1 MNYIVT
7 SLKPAPLCGQ
17 NCLQTH
23 EHTNSLHKASFSSQV
38 TDFFLNMFDTSNWPP
53 RWHCGTWTDFHGW
66 VYIISDIAIW
76 ASYFLIPVILIRVV
90 TKRKD
95 VPFLKIFW
103 LFGAFIIL
111 CGTTHLIDAAIFWW
125 PAYRLSAFI
134 RFLTAVVS
142 VFTVIA
148 LYKVL
153 PRIFSLRTVTELEH
167 EINERKAIE
176 IKLEANEIALNNS
189 LELLSQHNQ
198 QLKNFTHI
206 LSHNI
211 RNHASNIS
219 LLTGLLD
226 TSAMGEDDADVIH
239 KIKKVS
245 EGLNTTLNDLS
256 AAIRIRESV
265 LKPEIMHFKAV
276 TQKVITILDT
286 DLSINHAVVD
296 LDFEVD
302 TVNFPGIY
310 LESIMMNL
318 LSNSVKYRK
327 EDVAPHI
334 RISTYKNEDGNTVL
348 EHTDNGIG
356 IDLALHGDKIF
367 GLYKIFHQ
375 NKNANGVGL
384 FLVKN
389 QVETQ
394 GGQILVES
402 EPNEG
407 ATFKIT
413 FNE

>member
-1 MNYIVT
+1 M
-7 SLKPAPLCGQ
+7 CGQ
-17 NCLQTH
+17 QCLQTH
-23 EHTNSLHKASFSSQV
+23 LHVNDTTNTGLTNQA
-38 TDFFLNMFDTSNWPP
+38 TDFFSNLFDTSNWPP

-66 VYIISDIAIW
+66 VYIISDLAIW
-76 ASYFLIPVILIRVV
+76 ASYFLIPVLLIRMI
-90 TKRKD
+90 TKRQD

-111 CGTTHLIDAAIFWW
+111 CGTTHLIDAIIFWW
-125 PAYRLSAFI
+125 PAYRLSAFV
-134 RFLTAVVS
+134 RFLTAIIS
-142 VFTVIA
+142 VFTVMA

-153 PRIFSLRTVTELEH
+153 PQVFSLRTVAELEH

-176 IKLEANEIALNNS
+176 IKLEANEIVLNNS

-226 TSAMGEDDADVIH
+226 TGLMEEEDADVIH

-256 AAIRIRESV
+256 AAIKIRESV
-265 LKPEIMHFKAV
+265 LKPEIMHFKDV
-276 TQKVITILDT
+276 TQKVISILDT
-286 DLSINHAVVD
+286 DLRRNKAVIN
-296 LDFEVD
+296 LDFKVD
-302 TVNFPGIY
+302 KVNFPGIY
-310 LESIMMNL
+310 LESILMNL
-318 LSNSVKYRK
+318 ISNSVKYRK
-327 EDVAPHI
+327 EDITPHI
-334 RISTYKNEDGNTVL
+334 DICTYKNENGHTVL
-348 EHTDNGIG
+348 EHTDNGVG
-356 IDLALHGDKIF
+356 IDLVLHGDKIF

-394 GGQILVES
+394 GGQIIVMS
-402 EPNEG
+402 KPNEG
-407 ATFKIT
+407 ATFKII

>member
-1 MNYIVT
+1 
-7 SLKPAPLCGQ
+7 LKPLVTLLLSAPVCRQ
-17 NCLQTH
+17 QCLQTH
-23 EHTNSLHKASFSSQV
+23 EHISDAHKASLTNQV
-38 TDFFLNMFDTSNWPP
+38 TDFFLNMFDTSNWPA

-66 VYIISDIAIW
+66 VYIISDLAIW
-76 ASYFLIPVILIRVV
+76 ASYFLIPVLLIRMI

-111 CGTTHLIDAAIFWW
+111 CGITHLIDAAIFWW

-134 RFLTAVVS
+134 RFLTALIS

-153 PRIFSLRTVTELEH
+153 PRILLLRNVAELEH
-167 EINERKAIE
+167 EINERKAVE
-176 IKLEANEIALNNS
+176 VKLEANEIALNNS

-226 TSAMGEDDADVIH
+226 TDLMGEEDADIIH
-239 KIKKVS
+239 KIKRVS

-256 AAIRIRESV
+256 AAIKIRESV

-286 DLSINHAVVD
+286 DLQLNKAVLD
-296 LDFEVD
+296 LDFKVE
-302 TVNFPGIY
+302 TVSFPGIY
-310 LESIMMNL
+310 LESILMNL
-318 LSNSVKYRK
+318 ISNSVKYRK
-327 EDVAPHI
+327 DTIAP
-334 RISTYKNEDGNTVL
+334 RIKICTYKNESGHTVL

-356 IDLALHGDKIF
+356 IDLILHGDKIF
-367 GLYKIFHQ
+367 GLYKTFHQ

-389 QVETQ
+389 QIESQ
-394 GGQILVES
+394 GGQIIVES
-402 EPNEG
+402 SPDEG
-407 ATFKIT
+407 ATFKII

>member
-1 MNYIVT
+1 M
-7 SLKPAPLCGQ
+7 CGRQ
-17 NCLQTH
+17 CLQNH
-23 EHTNSLHKASFSSQV
+23 EHVSITKQGLANQV
-38 TDFFLNMFDTSNWPP
+38 ADFFSNMFNTSNWPP

-76 ASYFLIPVILIRVV
+76 ASYFLIPVLLIRMI
-90 TKRKD
+90 TRRKD

-125 PAYRLSAFI
+125 PAYRLSAFV

-153 PRIFSLRTVTELEH
+153 PQIFSLRTVKELEH
-167 EINERKAIE
+167 EISERKAIE
-176 IKLEANEIALNNS
+176 VKLESNEIALNNS
-189 LELLSQHNQ
+189 LKLLSQHNQ

-226 TSAMGEDDADVIH
+226 TSLMEEEDADIIS
-239 KIKKVS
+239 KIKRVS

-256 AAIRIRESV
+256 DAIKIRESV
-265 LKPEIMHFKAV
+265 LKPEVVAFKTV
-276 TQKVITILDT
+276 TQKVMTILDT
-286 DLSINHAVVD
+286 DLHLNDAVVN
-296 LDFEVD
+296 LDFQVPS
-302 TVNFPGIY
+302 VSFPAIY
-310 LESIMMNL
+310 MESIMMNL
-318 LSNSVKYRK
+318 ISNSVKYRK
-327 EDVAPHI
+327 EAVTPEINI
-334 RISTYKNEDGNTVL
+334 RTYKNENGCTVL

-356 IDLALHGDKIF
+356 IDLELHGDKIF

-384 FLVKN
+384 FLVRN
-389 QVETQ
+389 QVESQ
-394 GGQILVES
+394 GGQILVQS
-402 EPNEG
+402 KPDQG
-407 ATFKIT
+407 ATFKII

>member
-1 MNYIVT
+1 LKYAVT
-7 SLKPAPLCGQ
+7 PLKAAPLCGQ
-17 NCLQTH
+17 QCMHPQG
-23 EHTNSLHKASFSSQV
+23 HTGSVRKASIADQAA
-38 TDFFLNMFDTSNWPP
+38 DFFANLFDTSHWPP
-53 RWHCGTWTDFHGW
+53 RWHCGTWSDFHGW
-66 VYIISDIAIW
+66 LYIISDIAIW
-76 ASYFLIPVILIRVV
+76 ASYFLLPILLIRMV

-125 PAYRLSAFI
+125 PVYRLSAFI

-153 PRIFSLRTVTELEH
+153 PQMLSLRTVTQLEH

-176 IKLEANEIALNNS
+176 VKLEANEIALNNS
-189 LELLSQHNQ
+189 LELLSQHNK

-226 TSAMGEDDADVIH
+226 TSLMEEDDADVIH

-256 AAIRIRESV
+256 AAIKIRDGV
-265 LKPEIMHFKAV
+265 LKPEIMDFRAV

-286 DLSINHAVVD
+286 DLTINNTVVES
-296 LDFEVD
+296 DFKVEQ
-302 TVNFPGIY
+302 VNFPGIY
-310 LESIMMNL
+310 LESIIMNL
-318 LSNSVKYRK
+318 LSNSIKYRK
-327 EDVAPHI
+327 EDETPHI
-334 RISTYKNEDGNTVL
+334 KICTYKNENGHTVL

-367 GLYKIFHQ
+367 GLYKTFHQ

-394 GGQILVES
+394 GAQIIVES
-402 EPNEG
+402 QPNQG
-407 ATFKIT
+407 ATFKII

>member
-1 MNYIVT
+1 M
-7 SLKPAPLCGQ
+7 CGQ
-17 NCLQTH
+17 QCLQNH
-23 EHTNSLHKASFSSQV
+23 EHVSNTKASLVNQV
-38 TDFFLNMFDTSNWPP
+38 TEFFANMFDTSKWPP

-76 ASYFLIPVILIRVV
+76 ASYFLIPVLLIRMI
-90 TKRKD
+90 TRRKD

-111 CGTTHLIDAAIFWW
+111 CGITHLIDAAIFWW
-125 PAYRLSAFI
+125 PAYRLSAFV
-134 RFLTAVVS
+134 RFVTAVVS

-153 PRIFSLRTVTELEH
+153 PQIFSLRTVQELEH
-167 EINERKAIE
+167 EISERKAIE
-176 IKLEANEIALNNS
+176 VKLESNEIALNNS
-189 LELLSQHNQ
+189 LKLLSQHNQ

-226 TSAMGEDDADVIH
+226 TSSMEEEDADIIT

-256 AAIRIRESV
+256 EVIKIRESV
-265 LKPEIMHFKAV
+265 LKPEIVAFNTV
-276 TQKVITILDT
+276 TQKVMTILDT
-286 DLSINHAVVD
+286 DLHLNEAVVN
-296 LDFEVD
+296 LDFQVLS
-302 TVNFPGIY
+302 VSFPAIY
-310 LESIMMNL
+310 MESILMNL
-318 LSNSVKYRK
+318 LSNSIKYRK
-327 EDVAPHI
+327 EAVTPEIDI
-334 RISTYKNEDGNTVL
+334 RTYKNENGCTVL

-356 IDLALHGDKIF
+356 IDLQLHGDKIF

-389 QVETQ
+389 QVESQ
-394 GGQILVES
+394 GGQILVQS
-402 EPNEG
+402 KPDEG
-407 ATFKIT
+407 ATFKII

>member
-1 MNYIVT
+1 MIT
-7 SLKPAPLCGQ
+7 PFTLLKPAPVCGT

-23 EHTNSLHKASFSSQV
+23 EHITGAPKASLANQAAEFFTNLFNTSS
-38 TDFFLNMFDTSNWPP
+38 WPP

-66 VYIISDIAIW
+66 VYIISDAAIW
-76 ASYFLIPVILIRVV
+76 ASYFLIPVLLIRMV

-95 VPFLKIFW
+95 VPFHKIFW

-111 CGTTHLIDAAIFWW
+111 CGTTHLIDAVIFWW
-125 PAYRLSAFI
+125 PAYRLSALI

-142 VFTVIA
+142 CVTVFT
-148 LYKVL
+148 LYKML
-153 PRIFSLRTVTELEH
+153 PEILSLRSVADLEH
-167 EINERKAIE
+167 EINERKTIE
-176 IKLEANEIALNNS
+176 LKLEANEIALNNS
-189 LELLSQHNQ
+189 LELLSQHNK

-211 RNHASNIS
+211 RNHASNIA
-219 LLTGLLD
+219 LLTEFLD
-226 TSAMGEDDADVIH
+226 TSLMDEDDADVIH

-245 EGLNTTLNDLS
+245 DGLNTTLNDLS

-265 LKPEIMHFKAV
+265 LKPEFLHFKAV
-276 TQKVITILDT
+276 TQKVISILDT
-286 DLSINHAVVD
+286 DLNINRAVVNVN
-296 LDFEVD
+296 FKVE

-310 LESIMMNL
+310 LESILMNL
-318 LSNSVKYRK
+318 ISNSVKYRK
-327 EDVAPHI
+327 EDTPPQI
-334 RISTYKNEDGNTVL
+334 NICTYKNENGHTVL
-348 EHTDNGIG
+348 EHADNGVG

-367 GLYKIFHQ
+367 GLYKTFHQ

-394 GGQILVES
+394 RGQIIAES
-402 EPNEG
+402 QPNEG
-407 ATFKIT
+407 ATFKII

>member
-1 MNYIVT
+1 MKSSFT
-7 SLKPAPLCGQ
+7 PLKPAPFCGQ
-17 NCLQTH
+17 QCLQTH
-23 EHTNSLHKASFSSQV
+23 EHISGAPKASLTRQAS
-38 TDFFLNMFDTSNWPP
+38 DFFLNIFDTSNWPP

-66 VYIISDIAIW
+66 VYIISDLAIW
-76 ASYFLIPVILIRVV
+76 ASYFLIPVLLIRMI
-90 TKRKD
+90 TKRHD

-111 CGTTHLIDAAIFWW
+111 CGTTHLVDAAIFWW

-153 PRIFSLRTVTELEH
+153 PQVFSLRTVTELEH

-176 IKLEANEIALNNS
+176 VKLEANEIALNNS

-226 TSAMGEDDADVIH
+226 TSAMDDEDADVIH

-286 DLSINHAVVD
+286 DLNINHAAVD
-296 LDFEVD
+296 IDFRVE
-302 TVNFPGIY
+302 TVSFPGIY

-318 LSNSVKYRK
+318 ISNSIKYRK
-327 EDVAPHI
+327 EDVAP
-334 RISTYKNEDGNTVL
+334 RIKMCTYKNESGHTVL

-356 IDLALHGDKIF
+356 IDLVLHGDKIF
-367 GLYKIFHQ
+367 GLYKTFHQ
-375 NKNANGVGL
+375 NKNASGVGL

-389 QVETQ
+389 QIESQ
-394 GGQILVES
+394 GGQIIVES
-402 EPNEG
+402 SPNEG
-407 ATFKIT
+407 ATFKII

>member
-1 MNYIVT
+1 M
-7 SLKPAPLCGQ
+7 CGQ
-17 NCLQTH
+17 DCLQTH
-23 EHTNSLHKASFSSQV
+23 EHTQSVHMGFLNQV
-38 TDFFLNMFDTSNWPP
+38 QDFFSNLFDTSNWPP

-66 VYIISDIAIW
+66 LYIISDIAIW
-76 ASYFLIPVILIRVV
+76 TSYFLIPILLIRMI
-90 TKRKD
+90 TRRKD

-142 VFTVIA
+142 VFTVYA

-153 PRIFSLRTVTELEH
+153 PQIFSLRTVAELEH

-176 IKLEANEIALNNS
+176 LKLEANEIALNNS

-226 TSAMGEDDADVIH
+226 TSSMAEDDADVIY
-239 KIKKVS
+239 KIKTVS

-256 AAIRIRESV
+256 AAIKIRESV
-265 LKPEIMHFKAV
+265 LKPEIVHFKAV

-286 DLSINHAVVD
+286 DLQINQAVLD
-296 LDFEVD
+296 LDFKVE
-302 TVNFPGIY
+302 TINFPGIY
-310 LESIMMNL
+310 LESILMNL
-318 LSNSVKYRK
+318 ISNSIKYRK
-327 EDVAPHI
+327 EDVPPHI
-334 RISTYKNEDGNTVL
+334 KICTYKNENGYTVL

-389 QVETQ
+389 QIESQ
-394 GGQILVES
+394 GGQIAVTS

>member
-1 MNYIVT
+1 MKNPVIISKNAAICGQVCSPPQQ
-7 SLKPAPLCGQ
+7 SLK
-17 NCLQTH
+17 
-23 EHTNSLHKASFSSQV
+23 SSKAGLPDQIA
-38 TDFFLNMFDTSNWPP
+38 DFFANIFDTRNWPP

-66 VYIISDIAIW
+66 LYIVSDIAIW
-76 ASYFLIPVILIRVV
+76 ASYFLIPVLLFRMVSR
-90 TKRKD
+90 RKD
-95 VPFLKIFW
+95 VPFPKIIW

-111 CGTTHLIDAAIFWW
+111 CGITHLMDAAIFWW
-125 PAYRLSAFI
+125 PAYRLSALI
-134 RFLTAVVS
+134 RFLTAIIS

-148 LYKVL
+148 LYRVL
-153 PRIFSLRTVTELEH
+153 PQIFSLRTVAELEH

-176 IKLEANEIALNNS
+176 VKLEANEIALNNS

-226 TSAMGEDDADVIH
+226 TSLMEEEDADVIH
-239 KIKKVS
+239 KIKRVS

-286 DLSINHAVVD
+286 DLNINHAVVD
-296 LDFEVD
+296 LDFKVE
-302 TVNFPGIY
+302 TVSFPGIY

-318 LSNSVKYRK
+318 ISNSIKYRK
-327 EDVAPHI
+327 EEVAPHI
-334 RISTYKNEDGNTVL
+334 KICTYKNESGHTVL

-356 IDLALHGDKIF
+356 IDLALHGDKMF
-367 GLYKIFHQ
+367 GLYKTFHQ
-375 NKNANGVGL
+375 HKNANGVGL

-394 GGQILVES
+394 RGQILVES
-402 EPNEG
+402 KPDEG
-407 ATFKIT
+407 AIFKII

>member
-1 MNYIVT
+1 M
-7 SLKPAPLCGQ
+7 CGQ
-17 NCLQTH
+17 QCLQIH
-23 EHTNSLHKASFSSQV
+23 EHVNGTAKASLANQAA
-38 TDFFLNMFDTSNWPP
+38 DFFSNMLDTSNWPP
-53 RWHCGTWTDFHGW
+53 RWHCGTWSDFHGW
-66 VYIISDIAIW
+66 VYIISDLIIW
-76 ASYFLIPVILIRVV
+76 ASYFLIPVLLIRMI

-95 VPFLKIFW
+95 MPFLKIFW

-111 CGTTHLIDAAIFWW
+111 CGITHFIDAIIFWW

-134 RFLTAVVS
+134 RFLTAVIS
-142 VFTVIA
+142 AFTVVA
-148 LYKVL
+148 LYKIL
-153 PRIFSLRTVTELEH
+153 PRIFSLRTVQELEH

-176 IKLEANEIALNNS
+176 VKLEANEIALNTS
-189 LELLSQHNQ
+189 LKLLSQHNQ

-226 TSAMGEDDADVIH
+226 TNLMEAEDADVIN

-256 AAIRIRESV
+256 EAIKIRESV
-265 LKPEIMHFKAV
+265 LKPEIVDFKAS

-286 DLSINHAVVD
+286 DLQLNKAIVK
-296 LDFEVD
+296 LDFKVPS
-302 TVNFPGIY
+302 VSFPGIY
-310 LESIMMNL
+310 LESILMNL
-318 LSNSVKYRK
+318 ISNSVKYRK
-327 EDVAPHI
+327 EFIAPHI
-334 RISTYKNEDGNTVL
+334 EIRTYKNEDGRTVL
-348 EHTDNGIG
+348 EHTDNGMG
-356 IDLALHGDKIF
+356 IDLELHGDKIF

-384 FLVKN
+384 FLIKN

-394 GGQILVES
+394 GGRISVQS
-402 EPNEG
+402 KPDEG
-407 ATFKIT
+407 ATFKII